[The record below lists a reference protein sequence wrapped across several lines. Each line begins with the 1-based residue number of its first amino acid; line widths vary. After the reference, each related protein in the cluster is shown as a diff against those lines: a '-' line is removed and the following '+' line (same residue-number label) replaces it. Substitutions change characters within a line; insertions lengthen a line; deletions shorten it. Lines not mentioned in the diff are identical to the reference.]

1 MNAQN
6 FLNIFYESIHDER
19 IWQIQNGNCEMPVTE
34 IYAKE
39 KQIENVF
46 SNGDLE
52 SEEAIMN
59 DKERFGRVRTILM
72 KQLRAKYGEDI
83 ANRALYRINKRISE
97 GSLRVKANLSTINP
111 SESEI

>member
-1 MNAQN
+1 MMEGT
-6 FLNIFYESIHDER
+6 YTEER
-19 IWQIQNGNCEMPVTE
+19 
-34 IYAKE
+34 
-39 KQIENVF
+39 QIEHMLP
-46 SNGDLE
+46 NGDLE

-97 GSLRVKANLSTINP
+97 GSLRVKSNLSTINH

>member
-1 MNAQN
+1 MMEGT
-6 FLNIFYESIHDER
+6 YTEER
-19 IWQIQNGNCEMPVTE
+19 
-34 IYAKE
+34 
-39 KQIENVF
+39 QIEDMLP
-46 SNGDLE
+46 NGDLE

-97 GSLRVKANLSTINP
+97 GSLRVKSNLSTINH

>member
-1 MNAQN
+1 MAGT
-6 FLNIFYESIHDER
+6 Y
-19 IWQIQNGNCEMPVTE
+19 TKE
-34 IYAKE
+34 IE
-39 KQIENVF
+39 HML

-52 SEEAIMN
+52 SEDAIMN

-72 KQLRAKYGEDI
+72 KQLRAKYGDDI

-97 GSLRVKANLSTINP
+97 DSLRVKVNLGTINR

>member
-1 MNAQN
+1 MAGIYTKENEVEEM
-6 FLNIFYESIHDER
+6 LP
-19 IWQIQNGNCEMPVTE
+19 NGE
-34 IYAKE
+34 
-39 KQIENVF
+39 
-46 SNGDLE
+46 LE

-72 KQLRAKYGEDI
+72 KQLRAKYGEGT

-97 GSLRVKANLSTINP
+97 GSLRTKVNLGSINP

>member
-1 MNAQN
+1 MA
-6 FLNIFYESIHDER
+6 
-19 IWQIQNGNCEMPVTE
+19 G
-34 IYAKE
+34 IYTKE
-39 KQIENVF
+39 KEIEDMLP
-46 SNGDLE
+46 NGELE

-97 GSLRVKANLSTINP
+97 GSLRVKTNLSTFNQ

>member
-1 MNAQN
+1 MAGT
-6 FLNIFYESIHDER
+6 Y
-19 IWQIQNGNCEMPVTE
+19 TKE
-34 IYAKE
+34 IE
-39 KQIENVF
+39 HML

-52 SEEAIMN
+52 SEDAIMN

-97 GSLRVKANLSTINP
+97 DSLRIKVNLGIINR
-111 SESEI
+111 SEIEI

>member
-1 MNAQN
+1 VDLADLHGNSEESMTGTYTREDG
-6 FLNIFYESIHDER
+6 IESIL
-19 IWQIQNGNCEMPVTE
+19 
-34 IYAKE
+34 
-39 KQIENVF
+39 

-97 GSLRVKANLSTINP
+97 GSLRVKVNLSTINH

>member
-1 MNAQN
+1 MV
-6 FLNIFYESIHDER
+6 
-19 IWQIQNGNCEMPVTE
+19 G
-34 IYAKE
+34 IYTKE
-39 KQIENVF
+39 KGLEEMLP
-46 SNGDLE
+46 NGELE

-72 KQLRAKYGEDI
+72 KQLRAKYGNEI

-97 GSLRVKANLSTINP
+97 GSLRVKINLNTINH